1 MAVENIKDGEFF
13 THKGV
18 GRARIRWPV
27 QDGPPLKID
36 VFTTHLIS
44 YTDENPTF
52 NDDRRYNQALLSL
65 DIIKNSDADVK
76 IFLKI
81 FLKNFE
87 RMYVNS

>member
-44 YTDENPTF
+44 YTSENPTL
-52 NDDRRYNQALLSL
+52 NDDRRS
-65 DIIKNSDADVK
+65 IT
-76 IFLKI
+76 
-81 FLKNFE
+81 
-87 RMYVNS
+87 